1 MERIKLGSCI
11 YMYEQKENN
20 YNLYYDAD
28 DFGWVEDLRGQIAC
42 QVIDTGNGLIITQEK
57 TNELDYGLA
66 SELKFLLNK
75 IKYL

>member
-28 DFGWVEDLRGQIAC
+28 DFGWVEDLRGQIAYS
-42 QVIDTGNGLIITQEK
+42 INDTGDGLIITQEK
-57 TNELDYGLA
+57 PNELDYGLA